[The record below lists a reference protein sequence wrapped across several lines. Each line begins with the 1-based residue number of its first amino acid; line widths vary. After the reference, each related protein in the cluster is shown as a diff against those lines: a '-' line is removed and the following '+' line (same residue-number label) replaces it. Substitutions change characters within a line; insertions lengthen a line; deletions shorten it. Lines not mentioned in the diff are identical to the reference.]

1 MFWIPCRGQATD
13 GRRKNCS
20 QVWQKPEPMTG
31 RKQKVVL
38 KVIGTAAPE
47 VEVEWIGKQ
56 TTATEK
62 TSTKESLGDKL
73 ERTTKRQQ

>member
-1 MFWIPCRGQATD
+1 
-13 GRRKNCS
+13 
-20 QVWQKPEPMTG
+20 MTG

-47 VEVEWIGKQ
+47 VEVEWVGKP
-56 TTATEK
+56 TNATEK

-73 ERTTKRQQ
+73 ERTTKQQ